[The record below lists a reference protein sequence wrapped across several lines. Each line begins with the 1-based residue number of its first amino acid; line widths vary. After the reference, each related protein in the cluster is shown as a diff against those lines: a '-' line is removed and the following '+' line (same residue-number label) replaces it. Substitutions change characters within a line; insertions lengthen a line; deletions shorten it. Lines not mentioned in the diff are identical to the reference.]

1 MNQSRIVAALAGVLA
16 LGVLAA
22 LSWAVYTTPG
32 SVYGDDVSAV
42 RTPPTPTD
50 GQPILVSIEPG
61 DSAKAIGKA
70 LAEQGIIES
79 GKHFEML
86 VGITGVQ
93 DSLEA
98 GEYEFDRGI
107 PVLEAMHRIV
117 EGRTASRRVVI
128 PEGLRAEEIG
138 EILEGAG
145 VVSKDAFV
153 AALVKSEYT
162 HPFLAQVTSDSLEGF
177 LFPAVYDFKRNT
189 TPREVVDTLLL
200 GFQVNVADQIQ
211 LEGQPYSLEETV
223 TLAAIVEREASV
235 AAERPIIASVF
246 ENRLR
251 EGVALQA
258 DPTVQYAIAEDAAS
272 VAQFGYWKAELT
284 LDDLQLDSPYNTY
297 VYAGLT
303 PGPIANPGLGTIQS
317 VIRPAQT
324 QFLYFV
330 AKGDGTHAFAETL
343 DEHLAN
349 IERYQ

>member
-1 MNQSRIVAALAGVLA
+1 MSQSRIVAAIAVLLAIGVLGA
-16 LGVLAA
+16 LA
-22 LSWAVYTTPG
+22 WAVYTTPG
-32 SVYGDDVSAV
+32 SVFGDDAPGV
-42 RTPPTPTD
+42 RTLPAAVAGD
-50 GQPILVSIEPG
+50 PILVSIEPG

-70 LAEQGIIES
+70 LAERGIIES

-107 PVLEAMHRIV
+107 PVLEAMRRIV

-153 AALVKSEYT
+153 AALVKSAYS

-211 LEGQPYSLEETV
+211 LEGQPYTLEEV
-223 TLAAIVEREASV
+223 VGLAAIVEREANVS
-235 AAERPIIASVF
+235 AEHPIIASVF

-251 EGVALQA
+251 EGIALQA
-258 DPTVQYAIAEDAAS
+258 DPTVQYALAEDAAS

-284 LDDLQLDSPYNTY
+284 LDDLTFDSPYNTY
-297 VYAGLT
+297 VYSGLT
-303 PGPIANPGLGTIQS
+303 PGPIANPGLDTIQS